1 MLYITNR
8 LWFSPRYHHNK
19 ILPKDLQQNSRLMN
33 EQSKVILECA
43 GITLT
48 MGGVFLKM

>member
-1 MLYITNR
+1 MV
-8 LWFSPRYHHNK
+8 FSSLSSQQNTTK
-19 ILPKDLQQNSRLMN
+19 GLKQNSRLMN